1 MRINTLSLL
10 SPSRSALSAALM
22 FAALT
27 ATAANAQDS
36 VTDDEPAADEPAEQI
51 VVTGS
56 RIATDSTTALASP
69 VQVLTIE
76 EFTKAGEIDISQTL
90 RELPALQG
98 SDPATLD
105 AAQGLNASGA
115 STLDLRSL
123 GTDRTLVL
131 QDGRRHVPG
140 IDGTAT
146 VDVSSIP
153 QALISR
159 VEVLTGGA
167 SAVYGADAVSG
178 VVNFVTR
185 TGRDFDGV
193 EYRLQGGISSRGDA
207 EEVFGS
213 VAGGGTFNDG
223 RGSAV
228 FALEYSESTE
238 VLNRQ
243 RPDIAGP
250 GLAIFSQSNP
260 FLSAALGLNPNAENV
275 IIRDPRLPVSS
286 AGGTIAI
293 DPAPGACPFCALES
307 YVANFNPGTST
318 IPTIPGT
325 NIPVLQIID
334 PVTGTLRGFN
344 PGLSIDP
351 FTAAG
356 GDGIFT
362 GANAPNN
369 TLITPITRVVA
380 AFGADYEVTDNLTF
394 FADAKF
400 HYVESSTTN
409 GIPFA
414 DDIPIALDNA
424 FIPAALRAQIP
435 IVDALDPESTPS
447 IVMARDNVGSDVGR
461 GNDIER
467 STIRASGGLRWKA
480 SESNVTAEASYTWGR
495 TDITN
500 RLRNRRL
507 NDRYYTGLDAVA
519 LTANDL
525 NGTNVNRAFASGGI
539 GRFNAV
545 RNGESIVITP
555 GTAQVGDIVCRS
567 ELTGLP
573 APSNL
578 SNVGAPPR
586 FASGT
591 VINGTNVSNRT
602 RPVTF
607 RQGDGTCAPI
617 NLFGPQAIQGAGLE
631 WAFADLEQKSVI
643 EQQQIL
649 GVLSGDTGHFFELPG
664 GPIGFAAGFEWRRD
678 QSQFTRDS
686 FETIE
691 GRVIE
696 NTPAA
701 LFDSPVTPQ
710 AITVKEVFG
719 EIRVPVLG
727 DMPFIDKLEVSA
739 SGRYSDYNTI
749 GTTKTY
755 SFGGI
760 YAPTDWLSFRGTFSR
775 AIRAPNIGELF
786 APQTIATLGVNA
798 DPCDDGN
805 INNGS
810 SNRPE
815 NCLEFVAPGF
825 NSAAFLTAFTP
836 GTTGGNPGL
845 IEETSDSFTL
855 GAVFQ
860 PKGILG
866 GALDNLV
873 VIVDYYDIEIT
884 NAVGSLTGAQIAAA
898 CVDLPSIDNQ
908 FCDAIVRDPNLG
920 GAIVDFTSGNINLA
934 VLRARGI
941 DFETRYSFDAPFGNG
956 NLGTFEIGAAGTR
969 FLERFTEGDPVI
981 ATTIADEPDPLQQQL
996 LIADQGTVSDLLGV
1010 IGIPEWIVNF
1020 NVNWQLDKFNIGW
1033 RGRLESSSLNFSN
1046 AASTDVEIVDGEV
1059 VVSPNEELTDPSQR
1073 FTGTGFEHD
1082 INFQLELNDE
1092 FRFFGGVNNLLDREP
1107 FAGTL
1112 ARPVGPRGRFFFL
1125 GVSGGF

>member
-22 FAALT
+22 FAAIS
-27 ATAANAQDS
+27 ATGAAAQDS
-36 VTDDEPAADEPAEQI
+36 VVDDEPAVDEPAQQI

-56 RIATDSTTALASP
+56 RIATDATTTLASP

-76 EFTKAGEIDISQTL
+76 QFTKAGEIDIAQTL

-105 AAQGLNASGA
+105 AAQGFAASGA

-146 VDVSSIP
+146 VDVSAIP

-207 EEVFGS
+207 EEMFGS

-228 FALEYSESTE
+228 FAIEYGKSTE

-243 RPDIAGP
+243 RPSIAGP
-250 GLAIFSQSNP
+250 GLQIFSQSNP
-260 FLSAALGLNPNAENV
+260 FLSEALGLNPNAQNV
-275 IIRDPRLPVSS
+275 LIRDPRLPVSS

-307 YVANFNPGTST
+307 YVGNFNPATGT

-334 PVTGTLRGFN
+334 PVTGELRGFN

-380 AFGADYEVTDNLTF
+380 AVGADYEITDNLTF

-435 IVDALDPESTPS
+435 IVDALAPTTPS

-467 STIRASGGLRWKA
+467 TTIRASGGLRWTS
-480 SESNVTAEASYTWGR
+480 SESNVKAEASYTWGR

-500 RLRNRRL
+500 TLRNRRL

-525 NGTNVNRAFASGGI
+525 NGTNVNRAFAAGGI

-545 RNGESIVITP
+545 RNGQSIVITP

-586 FASGT
+586 FANGT
-591 VINGTNVSNRT
+591 VINGTNVSGRT

-631 WAFADLEQKSVI
+631 WAFADLEQKTVI
-643 EQQQIL
+643 EQQQLL

-678 QSQFTRDS
+678 QSQFTRDA

-719 EIRVPVLG
+719 ELRVPLLG

-749 GTTKTY
+749 GTTETY

-760 YAPTDWLSFRGTFSR
+760 YAPTDWLSFRGTYSR

-786 APQTIATLGVNA
+786 APQTVATLGVNA

-805 INNGS
+805 INLGS
-810 SNRPE
+810 SNRPQ

-825 NSAAFLTAFTP
+825 NSADFLTAFTP

-845 IEETSDSFTL
+845 IEETSDSFTI
-855 GAVFQ
+855 GGVFQ

-884 NAVGSLTGAQIAAA
+884 NAVGSLTGAAIAAA
-898 CVDLPSIDNQ
+898 CVDLPSTDNQ

-941 DFETRYSFDAPFGNG
+941 DFDVRYSFDAPFGNG
-956 NLGTFEIGAAGTR
+956 NLGTFQIGAAGTR

-981 ATTIADEPDPLQQQL
+981 QVVLAGIEDPVEQAEQIL
-996 LIADQGTVSDLLGV
+996 DQANNSNLLGV
-1010 IGIPEWIVNF
+1010 VGVPEWIVNF
-1020 NVNWQLDKFNIGW
+1020 NVNWQLEKFNLGW
-1033 RGRLESSSLNFSN
+1033 RTRFESSSLNFSN
-1046 AASTDVEIVDGEV
+1046 NAAFNAETVNGEAVLVPVEDLV
-1059 VVSPNEELTDPSQR
+1059 DPSQLN
-1073 FTGTGFEHD
+1073 TGDGWEHD
-1082 INFQLELNDE
+1082 VNFQLDVTENVSL
-1092 FRFFGGVNNLLDREP
+1092 FGGVNNVFDREP

-1112 ARPVGPRGRFFFL
+1112 IRPVGPRGRFFFL
-1125 GVSGGF
+1125 GISGGF